1 MNNKILPI
9 VLMIIGSAFVIGSLF
24 FILDSLTATEPSGLG
39 QQITNILVL
48 LLGAG
53 AGVKGW
59 LDLKKGAPKGK
70 VEGQRTQ
77 ELIDSPRSEQV
88 MKGKGGTQK
97 QKATNSADSKQHME

>member
-9 VLMIIGSAFVIGSLF
+9 VLIITGSAFVIGSLF

-39 QQITNILVL
+39 EQITNILVL

-53 AGVKGW
+53 AGIKGW
-59 LDLKKGAPKGK
+59 IDLKNEKTKDK
-70 VEGQRTQ
+70 VQGQRTQ
-77 ELIDSPRSEQV
+77 ELTDSPRSEQM